1 MGQDMMMNK
10 IFLGAALTLLP
21 ITALAEPVTLRAT
34 DSRLEI
40 NGDLRSFDGE
50 TWVVKTPLGEM
61 RLPAAAMVCIA
72 GACPPEATADAA
84 PATPATAPA
93 QAVAP
98 GTETAATA
106 APTTVPPAA
115 TPPAEAVASTAPDT
129 VPETATAPTAPV
141 VATTTGPASPSAPA
155 GASTAETTSP
165 IAASITPERDFDE
178 SRIRLAGQ
186 SELIRNLA
194 PLMVETWGFL
204 DQRDFSQR
212 GSSDSRVLLLSGG
225 GRDPLDIELM
235 ASSQADIAELM
246 GQGFVDLALAGEEA
260 LLDMPGAEY
269 SVIGLDAAAFIT
281 TRDNQINALNMSDLA
296 GILSGRISNW
306 SALGGPDMPIR
317 LMLPGDESSTAWVIA
332 NGLLRDAGLQMAAN
346 VQRVE
351 SESLL
356 ADAVARERGAIGLVG
371 FAEVRNAKPL
381 AIADSCGLRTAPE
394 EFAIKAGDY
403 PLVRR
408 ILAIY
413 PAGGVSNST
422 DRLLNFM
429 TGTMA
434 ERTLV
439 NVGLVALS
447 PATANVAEQGLRFAQ
462 VTLDPSTRGAE
473 DQLINFTQ
481 TLIDAR
487 RLSLTLRAGAG
498 ETGLDSRGEDDL
510 RRLADLIRAN
520 RFGGQ
525 EILLVGFTDSAR
537 SSANSV
543 ALSNERSQTVANAL
557 LDQIGNLP
565 ANVAVTPIGYGHV
578 APLACNAD
586 PRGALANN
594 RVEVWARALR

>member
-1 MGQDMMMNK
+1 MKN
-10 IFLGAALTLLP
+10 IVLGAALTVLP
-21 ITALAEPVTLRAT
+21 LSALAESVTLRAANG
-34 DSRLEI
+34 RLEI
-40 NGDLRSFDGE
+40 TGEFRGFDGE
-50 TWVVKTPLGEM
+50 TWIVRTPVGEM
-61 RLPAAAMVCIA
+61 RIPAEGMTCIA
-72 GACPPEATADAA
+72 GACPPEATASAA
-84 PATPATAPA
+84 PEGTTTAPA
-93 QAVAP
+93 QTVAP
-98 GTETAATA
+98 GVETAATA
-106 APTTVPPAA
+106 TAQTPPATNPPSETVAA
-115 TPPAEAVASTAPDT
+115 TPPDAL
-129 VPETATAPTAPV
+129 PETATSTAPV
-141 VATTTGPASPSAPA
+141 VAATAGPAAPA
-155 GASTAETTSP
+155 GEGASATESAAA

-186 SELIRNLA
+186 PELIRNLA

-235 ASSQADIAELM
+235 ASSQTDIAELM
-246 GQGFVDLALAGEEA
+246 SQGFVDVALAGEEA
-260 LLDMPGAEY
+260 LLDIPGADY

-296 GILSGRISNW
+296 DILSGRISNW

-317 LMLPGDESSTAWVIA
+317 LMLPGDTNSTAWVIA
-332 NGLLRDAGLQMAAN
+332 NGILRDAGLQMAAN

-413 PAGGVSNST
+413 PASGVSNST
-422 DRLLNFM
+422 TRLLDFM

-447 PATANVAEQGLRFAQ
+447 PATANVSEQGLRFAQ
-462 VTLDPSTRGAE
+462 VTLDPSTRGSE

-487 RLSLTLRAGAG
+487 RLSLTLRAGGG

-510 RRLADLIRAN
+510 RRLAELIRAN
-520 RFGGQ
+520 RFSGQ

-543 ALSNERSQTVANAL
+543 ALANERSQTVADAL
-557 LDQIGNLP
+557 AAQLVNLP

-586 PRGALANN
+586 PRGALVNN
-594 RVEVWARALR
+594 RIEVWARALR

>member
-1 MGQDMMMNK
+1 MGQDMMMK
-10 IFLGAALTLLP
+10 KFFLGAALTVLP
-21 ITALAEPVTLRAT
+21 IATLAEPITLRAIG
-34 DSRLEI
+34 SRLEI
-40 NGDLRSFDGE
+40 TGDFRGFDGE
-50 TWVVKTPLGEM
+50 TWIVKTPLGEM
-61 RLPAAAMVCIA
+61 RLPAAGIVCVA
-72 GACPPEATADAA
+72 GACPPEASASAEPSGT
-84 PATPATAPA
+84 TTAPA
-93 QAVAP
+93 QTVAP

-106 APTTVPPAA
+106 APTPPPAVN
-115 TPPAEAVASTAPDT
+115 PPAEAVASTVPDT

-141 VATTTGPASPSAPA
+141 VATTTGPASPPAPA
-155 GASTAETTSP
+155 GASAVEATAP

-246 GQGFVDLALAGEEA
+246 SQGFVDVALAGEEA
-260 LLDMPGAEY
+260 LFDMPGADY

-332 NGLLRDAGLQMAAN
+332 NGLLREAGLQMAAN

-447 PATANVAEQGLRFAQ
+447 PATANVSEQGLRFAQ

-487 RLSLTLRAGAG
+487 RLSLTLRAGNG

-557 LDQIGNLP
+557 LAQIGNLP